1 MYVRILATGTSS
13 RQNHKMKAKRGFE
26 RFLKRSRFTG
36 GEAKP
41 TAHSIH
47 SGLQKKYVK
56 VYIHTTAHSIVGV
69 ALCYRIGNLTKSS
82 HIFRSEGGI

>member
-36 GEAKP
+36 GEAKQ

-47 SGLQKKYVK
+47 SGLQKKNMLK
-56 VYIHTTAHSIVGV
+56 FTYIHTTAHSIVGV
-69 ALCYRIGNLTKSS
+69 ALC
-82 HIFRSEGGI
+82 

>member
-36 GEAKP
+36 GRPNRPP
-41 TAHSIH
+41 TQSIVDYK
-47 SGLQKKYVK
+47 KKYVK
-56 VYIHTTAHSIVGV
+56 VYIHY
-69 ALCYRIGNLTKSS
+69 ALLMMSQKESPRNHPWVLPKRVVNLV
-82 HIFRSEGGI
+82 